1 MLLYIIRKQGN
12 AFFIKSLAEIG
23 GSNLL
28 TIYLSVLDT
37 DQERKKITD
46 LYEEH
51 KFVLL
56 RYAIKITGDQSI
68 AEDAVHNTFLSIIEK
83 KEKYLDL
90 SCRDFRRSS
99 VIIVRNK
106 CIDILRKQKHYSNKS
121 MDELEIFLES
131 NETSVEQQ
139 VETASEYEI
148 IRKHL
153 NSIDEISKQVLI
165 MKYAIGMSYKE
176 IAGELSMT
184 PKHVDTRI
192 MRAKKKVR
200 KLLEKDVM
208 NDE

>member
-1 MLLYIIRKQGN
+1 M
-12 AFFIKSLAEIG
+12 
-23 GSNLL
+23 
-28 TIYLSVLDT
+28 
-37 DQERKKITD
+37 TD
-46 LYEEH
+46 LYHENKH
-51 KFVLL
+51 LL
-56 RYAIKITGDQSI
+56 MMYALKILRNEQM
-68 AEDAVHNTFLSIIEK
+68 AEDAVHNSFLSIIK
-83 KEKYLDL
+83 NKDKYLDL
-90 SCRDFRRSS
+90 DCRDFRRLA
-99 VIIVRNK
+99 VVIVRNK
-106 CIDILRKQKHYSNKS
+106 CIDILRTQKHYSNKS
-121 MDELEIFLES
+121 MDELEIFLGS

-176 IAGELSMT
+176 IAGELGMT